1 MSSDSSY
8 SIALLVFLAVLLVDS
23 SSLVS
28 SMAELVVESSSL
40 ALLMAEA
47 LMCATSARAEAS
59 TRPCHTKADAHPTVR
74 PTRRTIHENGTIQT

>member
-28 SMAELVVESSSL
+28 SMAELVVDSSSL

-47 LMCATSARAEAS
+47 LMCAMSAREEAR
-59 TRPCHTKADAHPTVR
+59 TIPCQTGADAR
-74 PTRRTIHENGTIQT
+74 PTIR